1 MLVAATLRAPGLNGD
16 GSVMAVMRWTE
27 KMSVGVPELDADHR
41 VLIKV
46 INQLEENSE
55 AAARGTAIRQC
66 LFALLRYAEYHF
78 AREEK
83 VLAGCQDP
91 EIREHKLEHR
101 DVVDRINQMHRRFD
115 DNPDDAAAVVNDE
128 LLGFLRDWLNHHILI
143 EDMAYRAHA
152 ERSPAA
158 REAARSFKATEVW
171 WSR

>member
-1 MLVAATLRAPGLNGD
+1 
-16 GSVMAVMRWTE
+16 MAVMQWTE
-27 KMSVGVPELDADHR
+27 KMSVGVPELDADHKE
-41 VLIKV
+41 LIKV
-46 INQLEENSE
+46 INQL
-55 AAARGTAIRQC
+55 AASSGDPTRANVIRQS

-83 VLAGCQDP
+83 VLAACNYP
-91 EIREHKLEHR
+91 ELAEHKLEHR
-101 DVVDRINQMHRRFD
+101 DFVARINEIHRRFD
-115 DNPDDAAAVVNDE
+115 ETPDDTAAVVNEE

-143 EDMAYRAHA
+143 EDMAYRPHA

>member
-1 MLVAATLRAPGLNGD
+1 MT
-16 GSVMAVMRWTE
+16 VMRWTE
-27 KMSVGVPELDADHR
+27 KMSVGVPELDADHKE
-41 VLIKV
+41 LIKV
-46 INQLEENSE
+46 INQLEENSG

-83 VLAGCQDP
+83 VLAACHYPGVRKQ
-91 EIREHKLEHR
+91 KLEHR
-101 DVVDRINQMHRRFD
+101 DFVARMNRMHHRFD
-115 DNPDDAAAVVNDE
+115 DNPDNAAAVVNDK

-152 ERSPAA
+152 ERNPAA

>member
-1 MLVAATLRAPGLNGD
+1 MT
-16 GSVMAVMRWTE
+16 VMRWTE
-27 KMSVGVPELDADHR
+27 KMSVGVPELDADHKE
-41 VLIKV
+41 LIKV
-46 INQLEENSE
+46 INQLEENSG

-83 VLAGCQDP
+83 VLAACHYPGVRKQ
-91 EIREHKLEHR
+91 KLEHR
-101 DVVDRINQMHRRFD
+101 DFVARMNQMHHRFD